1 MDLSNHELLR
11 TQVYEYLRTELRE
24 GNLKPGEFLS
34 MNQLQKQMEIS
45 RTPLRDALLLLEAEG
60 FVDFLPQRGIR
71 INELTQQDIENMY
84 EILGALDS
92 RALLSVFDR
101 IGERE
106 IEQMKN
112 INEEMRKNLGDH
124 EFQRYW
130 NLNTAFHGVYL
141 NFSLNA
147 SLLNYLSIVRQRLFA
162 FGKKDWSLKM
172 KTMNYTEH
180 LKMIEL
186 IEQGDGIGA
195 ANFMRDVHCAINF

>member
-11 TQVYEYLRTELRE
+11 TQVYEYLRTELRQ
-24 GNLKPGEFLS
+24 GNLKPGIFLS
-34 MNQLQKQMEIS
+34 MNQLQKQVGIS

-71 INELTQQDIENMY
+71 INEVTQQNIENMY

-101 IGERE
+101 IGDRE
-106 IEQMKN
+106 IEQMKT
-112 INEEMRKNLGDH
+112 INEEMAKNFGEH
-124 EFQRYW
+124 EFPRYW
-130 NLNTAFHGVYL
+130 DLNTAFHHVYL
-141 NFSLNA
+141 SFSSNA
-147 SLLNYLSIVRQRLFA
+147 PLLNELSIVRQRLFA

-172 KTMNYTEH
+172 KKMNYSEH

-186 IEQGDGIGA
+186 IEEGDAIGA

>member
-112 INEEMRKNLGDH
+112 INEEMRKNLEDH

-147 SLLNYLSIVRQRLFA
+147 ALLNHLSIVRQRLFA